1 MYVITEFYSNGQE
14 WDDESHDEVP
24 IIIFK
29 ELEDAL
35 NWGNKKFNKI
45 EACSYKYIYS
55 SEIEK
60 IGEDITQEDYVLYN
74 IYKVDAY

>member
-24 IIIFK
+24 IVIFK

-35 NWGNKKFNKI
+35 NWRNKKFNKI
-45 EACSYKYIYS
+45 VDRYCKHLYS
-55 SEIEK
+55 SEIEE
-60 IGEDITQEDYVLYN
+60 INEDTTEEDYVLYR
-74 IYKVDAY
+74 IYRVDAY